1 MNMNK
6 ISRRNFIRASALS
19 ALGAAAALRCA
30 EEGLDTI
37 CCEVQ
42 TWEEYDNYACDL
54 TTYNSKFFLDKG
66 AEKYDPMDIFTE
78 YMVKALGHANQ
89 KIVKDYATRSGE
101 ALDWMLAELDPDYVA
116 KYAHAVNYKGN
127 KHFQNPCSHSYYYVG
142 MTQWR
147 DTGTETNTNNMWPY
161 TVRLLQQKAVEKGC
175 EDKFWQGAAAGMDVL
190 VFGLCACT
198 KLDGMET
205 TNTGDLSVYLA
216 HSADYEQITVSTVPA
231 EKTE

>member
-1 MNMNK
+1 M
-6 ISRRNFIRASALS
+6 
-19 ALGAAAALRCA
+19 
-30 EEGLDTI
+30 
-37 CCEVQ
+37 Q

-147 DTGTETNTNNMWPY
+147 DTGTDTNTNNNMWPY

-175 EDKFWQGAAAGMDVL
+175 EYIY
-190 VFGLCACT
+190 
-198 KLDGMET
+198 
-205 TNTGDLSVYLA
+205 LSLI
-216 HSADYEQITVSTVPA
+216 HI
-231 EKTE
+231 

>member
-1 MNMNK
+1 MNK

-147 DTGTETNTNNMWPY
+147 DTGTETNTN
-161 TVRLLQQKAVEKGC
+161 
-175 EDKFWQGAAAGMDVL
+175 
-190 VFGLCACT
+190 
-198 KLDGMET
+198 
-205 TNTGDLSVYLA
+205 TGDLSVYLA

-231 EKTE
+231 EKNE